1 MIELDHR
8 HQTRQQTSTLR
19 HNIHQTRSRTP
30 QRQQTPNSIFST
42 TAVRVGFYSNPTI
55 YSDKK
60 HSNSYKQNK
69 QRLTDC
75 ITPQNNQK
83 QPNTKASNSN
93 NRRQKKDRK
102 MDRQTDRWTDKQTA
116 RTSYFGHY
124 LVSNLI
130 VVGHYLVSNKMW
142 TQNIIEVR
150 VNDAKDFYSVF
161 QVVWTFIVFF
171 RLYGL

>member
-1 MIELDHR
+1 
-8 HQTRQQTSTLR
+8 
-19 HNIHQTRSRTP
+19 
-30 QRQQTPNSIFST
+30 
-42 TAVRVGFYSNPTI
+42 
-55 YSDKK
+55 
-60 HSNSYKQNK
+60 
-69 QRLTDC
+69 
-75 ITPQNNQK
+75 
-83 QPNTKASNSN
+83 
-93 NRRQKKDRK
+93 

-161 QVVWTFIVFF
+161 QFSWTSIVFF
-171 RLYGL
+171 SFDGLL